1 MEKRKYAKYILMDS
15 AWFENALLESD
26 EFTNDPNLLR
36 EDVFK
41 LLIIIASDFFIL
53 PCNFI

>member
-1 MEKRKYAKYILMDS
+1 MDS

-41 LLIIIASDFFIL
+41 LLIIIAFIL
-53 PCNFI
+53 PCILFKKIIVVNF

>member
-1 MEKRKYAKYILMDS
+1 MDS

-36 EDVFK
+36 EDIFK

-53 PCNFI
+53 PCILFKKIIVVNF